1 MRRQLDKQ
9 RHLGAQRLFRT
20 QRLLRTQRLF
30 RTQRARVLIAG
41 VIAGTII
48 CGCGL
53 AGCSGGASS
62 SASSPARGVA
72 ALPAG
77 AAQSAPLAGAANAP
91 VASRFGAASR
101 SASSSSGS
109 AGSAESA
116 AAKLIPSAE
125 SIIYTAQLTVR
136 AKNVS
141 TAVGQATQIVE
152 AAGGYVASETARNN
166 PDHPASATA
175 TITLKIPVAAYHQA
189 LASLSGASVGTQL
202 SLQQQ
207 AQDVTQQVA
216 DVNSQVTSD
225 EDAIAQLRVLL
236 KHAGSVGELLQ
247 VQDQI
252 NTEEGDLEAMQA
264 QQRALDHEISYAT
277 VTFTIV
283 GPKAAAPKPKQK
295 KTPPPG
301 LSSGA
306 TGGWHAFTLTI
317 DWLLAII
324 GAVAPF
330 AAALAVLAALVWWV
344 RRRLRRR
351 PVATPAPDAVA
362 GD

>member
-1 MRRQLDKQ
+1 MRRQLDK
-9 RHLGAQRLFRT
+9 

-41 VIAGTII
+41 AIAGTII

-62 SASSPARGVA
+62 SASSPARGLA

-77 AAQSAPLAGAANAP
+77 AAQGAP
-91 VASRFGAASR
+91 VAGAVNAPAGSGGFGADSG
-101 SASSSSGS
+101 SASSSSS
-109 AGSAESA
+109 NAAGTPESA
-116 AAKLIPSAE
+116 SSAKLIPSAE

-141 TAVGQATQIVE
+141 TALGQATQIVE
-152 AAGGYVASETARNN
+152 AAGGYVASETARHD

-175 TITLKIPVAAYHQA
+175 TITFKIPVAAYQQT

-236 KHAGSVGELLQ
+236 KHAGSVGDLLQ

-252 NTEEGDLEAMQA
+252 NTEEGNLEAMQA
-264 QQRALDHEISYAT
+264 QQRALDHEVSYAT
-277 VTFTIV
+277 VTVTIV
-283 GPKAAAPKPKQK
+283 GPKAAAPKPRQK

-306 TGGWHAFTLTI
+306 TGGWHAFTLTV
-317 DWLLAII
+317 DWILAII

-344 RRRLRRR
+344 RRRLRRH
-351 PVATPAPDAVA
+351 PVATPAPAPDAAA

>member
-1 MRRQLDKQ
+1 
-9 RHLGAQRLFRT
+9 
-20 QRLLRTQRLF
+20 
-30 RTQRARVLIAG
+30 VLIAG
-41 VIAGTII
+41 AIAGTII

-53 AGCSGGASS
+53 AGCSGSASS
-62 SASSPARGVA
+62 SASSPALGVA
-72 ALPAG
+72 ALPAR
-77 AAQSAPLAGAANAP
+77 AAQGAPVAGTANAP
-91 VASRFGAASR
+91 AGSAGFGAASGSGD
-101 SASSSSGS
+101 SASSSA
-109 AGSAESA
+109 AGTPESA

-141 TAVGQATQIVE
+141 TALGQATQIVE
-152 AAGGYVASETARNN
+152 AAGGYVATENDNTN

-175 TITLKIPVAAYHQA
+175 TVTFKIPVAVYQQT
-189 LASLSGASVGTQL
+189 LASLSGGGVGVRL

-216 DVNSQVTSD
+216 DVASQVTSD
-225 EDAIAQLRVLL
+225 EDAITQLRLL
-236 KHAGSVGELLQ
+236 LRHAGSVGDLLQ

-252 NTEEGDLEAMQA
+252 NTEETGLEAMEA
-264 QQRALDHEISYAT
+264 QQRALDHEVSYAT
-277 VTFTIV
+277 ATVTIV
-283 GPKAAAPKPKQK
+283 GPKAAAPKPKHK

-317 DWLLAII
+317 DWILAII